1 MLLAAICAALAC
13 ATPVVQATRSLNRLM
28 TQSMVRSSPVTT
40 AVLLQHNSTRGKLLL
55 HQPDGGLP
63 SDFFTHDSEK
73 MDELPQYTGGSAPK
87 GCHPKCEWTCG
98 GGCDQVCN
106 PVCAPP
112 KCETSCGA
120 LELSMC
126 QQRCGPPKCA
136 VVCPTKQCEHD
147 ECPKCKTICGPPE
160 CTTHCSNNCESR
172 CADPQCSWNC
182 KPSPDCA
189 QPQCKLSCNGPK
201 VCNMNADTNARPN
214 VPLTPDKRIMS
225 QGLANLDPTSLQP
238 GATPPTGA
246 MPPVGAGQM
255 GGAAGA
261 PAR

>member
-1 MLLAAICAALAC
+1 MMLAAICAVLTSAM
-13 ATPVVQATRSLNRLM
+13 PVVQATRSHL
-28 TQSMVRSSPVTT
+28 MVRSSPVTR
-40 AVLLQHNSTRGKLLL
+40 AVFLQHNASRKSLL
-55 HQPDGGLP
+55 HQPEGGLP
-63 SDFFTHDSEK
+63 SDFFTHDAEK
-73 MDELPQYTGGSAPK
+73 MDELPQSNDIKPK
-87 GCHPKCEWTCG
+87 GCHPKCTWSCG

-126 QQRCGPPKCA
+126 HQRCGPPKCA
-136 VVCPTKQCEHD
+136 VVCPTKTCEHD
-147 ECPKCKTICGPPE
+147 ECPKCKTICGPPD
-160 CTTHCSNNCESR
+160 CQTICSNNCESR

-182 KPSPDCA
+182 QPTQDCA
-189 QPQCKLSCNGPK
+189 QPQCKLDCNGPK
-201 VCNMNADTNARPN
+201 VCNMNSETNARPN
-214 VPLTPDKRIMS
+214 VPILPDKRIMS

-246 MPPVGAGQM
+246 VPPTGAGQM
-255 GGAAGA
+255 AGAVGA

>member
-1 MLLAAICAALAC
+1 MLAAIWTAFAYV
-13 ATPVVQATRSLNRLM
+13 TPAVQATRALTGLKNRHVQML
-28 TQSMVRSSPVTT
+28 RSPD
-40 AVLLQHNSTRGKLLL
+40 VLLQHNSTRKSLL
-55 HQPDGGLP
+55 HQTDPGGFS
-63 SDFFTHDSEK
+63 SDFFTHDAEK
-73 MDELPQYTGGSAPK
+73 MDELPQYSGTKS
-87 GCHPKCEWTCG
+87 CHPKCTWQCG
-98 GGCDQVCN
+98 GGCDQVCT

-120 LELSMC
+120 LQVSMC
-126 QQRCGPPKCA
+126 QQRCDPPKCA
-136 VVCPTKQCEHD
+136 VVCPTQQCEHD
-147 ECPKCKTICGPPE
+147 DCPKCKTVCGPPN
-160 CTTHCSNNCESR
+160 CHTNCANNCESR

-214 VPLTPDKRIMS
+214 VPITPDKRIMS